1 MENIII
7 SASEAWD
14 YFQEHRAELETEM
27 HIIAENE
34 EYGIEVSITE
44 DKGYPRFI
52 VNNDGVELFADCA
65 ITEADCEQT
74 VRRIYFNYLTNRVFS
89 VVGDPVKDEDEE
101 ASAEMVMEDR
111 DWALSAS
118 VEDLIVTFLD
128 NNESG
133 IGKYDECTEE
143 IVEDLK
149 DRIGEYLYK
158 QWGISIFRPMV
169 IEYDDESEEYH
180 EYPYPH
186 LVESDEEF

>member
-44 DKGYPRFI
+44 DNGYPRFI

-74 VRRIYFNYLTNRVFS
+74 VRRIYLNYLTNRVFS
-89 VVGDPVKDEDEE
+89 VVGDSVKNEDEE
-101 ASAEMVMEDR
+101 ASAEMIMENR
-111 DWALSAS
+111 DWELSAS
-118 VEDLIVTFLD
+118 IEDLLVVFLD

-133 IGKYDECTEE
+133 TGKYDECTEE
-143 IVEDLK
+143 IIEDLK

>member
-14 YFQEHRAELETEM
+14 YFQEHKAELETEM

-34 EYGIEVSITE
+34 EYGIEVSVTE
-44 DKGYPRFI
+44 DKGYPRFV
-52 VNNDGVELFADCA
+52 VNNDGIELFADCA

-74 VRRIYFNYLTNRVFS
+74 VRRIYLNYLTNRVFS
-89 VVGDPVKDEDEE
+89 VVGDSVKNEDEE
-101 ASAEMVMEDR
+101 ASSGMIMENR
-111 DWALSAS
+111 DWELSAS
-118 VEDLIVTFLD
+118 IEDLLVTFLD

-133 IGKYDECTEE
+133 IGEYDECTEE
-143 IVEDLK
+143 ITEDLK
-149 DRIGEYLYK
+149 DKIGEYLYK

-186 LVESDEEF
+186 LVESEEEF